1 MGGGGGGGG
10 GVQKKVGVVGWGS
23 ELTVGCNF
31 QNLLIS
37 GEEGEG
43 EIFVTF
49 YFQWR

>member
-1 MGGGGGGGG
+1 MGGGGRGR
-10 GVQKKVGVVGWGS
+10 GS

-49 YFQWR
+49 YFQ

>member
-1 MGGGGGGGG
+1 MGGGGGGRGR
-10 GVQKKVGVVGWGS
+10 GS

-49 YFQWR
+49 YFQ